1 MRVFRPLVAVPV
13 LLGLVLAADP
23 IWAAGKSTGAKLL
36 TRDELRACLK
46 QDKSNKARG
55 EEAVKMQAD
64 LDQTKA
70 DIAREDAAIK
80 ADAAAVNAADE
91 AAVNALKARA
101 QALDEKIDG
110 YNQGLPKFNDFVRAL
125 EADRADYKTRC
136 ADRKYD
142 EKDLFA
148 IQRGK

>member
-1 MRVFRPLVAVPV
+1 MRDLRPLVVVPM
-13 LLGLVLAADP
+13 LLGLVLATSPA
-23 IWAAGKSTGAKLL
+23 WSAGKPAGAKLL

-64 LDQTKA
+64 LDRTKA

-91 AAVNALKARA
+91 AAVSALKARA
-101 QALDEKIDG
+101 TALDAQIDG
-110 YNQGLPKFNDFVRAL
+110 YNERLPKFNEFVRAL
-125 EADRADYKTRC
+125 EADRADYKTHC